1 MNRKIVLR
9 AVLVVFIAL
18 LLSVPL
24 GVQPT
29 ALLETEEPTT
39 FPDSPLGAQQ
49 QTEETIFPIDFVGK

>member
-24 GVQPT
+24 G
-29 ALLETEEPTT
+29 
-39 FPDSPLGAQQ
+39 AQQ
-49 QTEETIFPIDFVGK
+49 QTEETSFPIDFVGK